1 MVERGA
7 PEAVAHRVSSLPD
20 DLAFAFTAKLT
31 YDTSATPRARGTV
44 LPIPAEI
51 ARAVPTRPDRT
62 RRVNV
67 AAGELPVYQA
77 KVAGDGRG
85 GFFVPVNRERRERLD
100 DAYGEG
106 REIPVTLTPDTS
118 KYGLPVPAEF
128 DLLLADDGLAASHF
142 DALPGGTQRRIL
154 FGLNAPKRESTRL
167 HRAVATA
174 EYLTEVRGEVD
185 LRELAARWRLPR
197 V

>member
-1 MVERGA
+1 MA
-7 PEAVAHRVSSLPD
+7 SPPAAAHEFTFSTA
-20 DLAFAFTAKLT
+20 LAHDTA
-31 YDTSATPRARGTV
+31 ATPRAQGTV

-67 AAGELPVYQA
+67 MAGELPAYQA

-85 GFFVPVNRERRERLD
+85 GFFVPVNKERREWLD
-100 DAYGEG
+100 ATYGEG
-106 REIPVTLTPDTS
+106 AELAVVLTPDTS
-118 KYGLPVPAEF
+118 KYGLPVPPGFE
-128 DLLLADDGLAASHF
+128 LLLADDGEAATYF
-142 DALPGGTQRRIL
+142 DALPGGLQRRIL
-154 FGLNAPKRESTRL
+154 FGLSAPKRESTRL

-185 LRELAARWRLPR
+185 LRELASRWRLPR
-197 V
+197 G